1 MGWTESQQNAIDAR
15 GRNILV
21 SAAAGSGKT
30 AVLVARV
37 IKLITDRENPVD
49 IDKFL
54 IVTFTNAAAAEMKSR
69 ISAGLQEK
77 LRTCPG
83 DPLIMRQ
90 LSLLPG
96 AQICTI
102 DSFCL
107 DLVRE
112 NFFSIGISRDFTI
125 LQNSEENILSESA
138 LNAVLDELFEESDPD
153 FISLVQMLCPP
164 KNDKALIA
172 AIKALYTY
180 INAQAY
186 PIEWLKNAA
195 EQYNPDISFNE
206 TNWNKIIFAYANEI
220 IDSADKL
227 LSESFNFVDPD
238 DEVADK
244 YFKCLNDDKRI
255 LCEIRQAVNSGLNAA
270 YDYLSEKISFV
281 AFRVDR
287 AGKNKYSAPFKQEV
301 GERRNIFKEL
311 IGSVQSLFVSNA
323 EEYRQDCEKLYPCFN
338 ALLKVICRYDEE
350 FKKLK
355 DERNAYTFADGEHF
369 ALGLLMDKDKNGNIV
384 RSELANQ
391 LKSKYYEIL
400 VDEYQDTNDVQDT
413 LFRLL
418 SNGSNRFMVGDVKQS
433 IYRFRLAMPFIFT
446 QKKEKY
452 KDYKNSANGESVK
465 IILDKNF
472 RSRKEICGFTNFL
485 FSKFMS
491 AATGEL
497 DYNESEYLNCG
508 ADYPNRSLPCVSL
521 KITDGIKKSKI
532 SETEAPQ
539 IAKLILDKINSKEQV
554 YDAKA
559 KCTRDICFGDFAV
572 LMRRGKGS
580 IPEFA
585 KVFSDYGIPCVS
597 ENSGDL
603 FQCSEVKMI
612 ISLLRS
618 VDNPMQDI
626 PLLAVMMSPI
636 YGFTPDELTAIKI
649 EGDKIKSSLYTAV
662 VNSNSEKVKSFLA
675 DLHMLSQTA
684 VTMPVS
690 EFIRFVCEYKS
701 IFAFASALGNA
712 RQRIAN
718 INAFIDFAEQFDCSK
733 SVGLTSFIR
742 LVDKIEESDDVIDA
756 KPVCSNA
763 ENAVTI
769 MTVHHSKGLE
779 FPVVILAECGRDYV
793 FRETDGLIFNAKNGI
808 AAKVH
813 DDDLMCNQPD
823 IPFTLMKKINRISA
837 LSECLRVLYVAVT
850 RAKEQFIAFASVE
863 NLENKIAKFAPG
875 IANGKIDPV
884 LCRRYL
890 SDGDFIISAAMMHRG
905 GDVLR
910 ELSPVEIK
918 VCDSDFD
925 FDVDLLQSEQAESA
939 APEIIKPAPNE
950 DIVAEI
956 EKSVS
961 FKYGGIDYCN
971 EPAKRNA
978 SALDAAEDD
987 SPDLPIILGKPA
999 FMSTTGLDAAQRGTA
1014 MHAFMQFCDF
1024 KSAAADLDGEISR
1037 LANHSYLTAEQAQ
1050 ALDKKALAALFGGDL
1065 GRRLLSADKVYRELN
1080 LSSFLPLSKFINRA
1094 SDEKVLVR
1102 GIADCI
1108 LEENGKLVLIDY
1120 KTDKVKSEAELLERY
1135 KNQIDFYRT
1144 VAAKSLE
1151 KEVIE
1156 AGLYSFYLGKVC
1168 KY

>member
-1 MGWTESQQNAIDAR
+1 MGWTEAQQNAIDAR

-69 ISAGLQEK
+69 IATGLQEK
-77 LRTCPG
+77 LRSHPG
-83 DPLIMRQ
+83 DSLIMRQ
-90 LSLLPG
+90 LSLLSG

-125 LQNSEENILSESA
+125 LQNSEENILSETA
-138 LNAVLDELFEESDPD
+138 LNTVLDEFFEESDPD

-164 KNDKALIA
+164 KNDKALVA

-186 PIEWLKNAA
+186 PIDWLKSAA
-195 EQYNPDISFNE
+195 EQYNPEISFDKTVWSE
-206 TNWNKIIFAYANEI
+206 IIFAYANEI
-220 IDSADKL
+220 IDSADRL
-227 LSESFNFVDPD
+227 LTECFEFVDPD

-255 LCEIRQAVNSGLNAA
+255 LSEIRQAVDSGLDAA
-270 YDYLSEKISFV
+270 YDYFPEKIQFV
-281 AFRVDR
+281 QFRVDKT
-287 AGKNKYSAPFKQEV
+287 GKNKYSAPFKQEV

-311 IGSVQSLFVSNA
+311 IGSVKSLFVSNA
-323 EEYRQDCEKLYPCFN
+323 EDYKKDCERLYPCFN
-338 ALLKVICRYDEE
+338 ALLKIVCRYDEE

-369 ALGLLMDKDKNGNIV
+369 ALGLLMHKDENGNIV

-391 LKSKYYEIL
+391 LKNKYYEIL

-452 KDYKNSANGESVK
+452 KDYKNSANGESAK

-508 ADYPNRSLPCVSL
+508 AEYPNRSLPCVSL

-554 YDAKA
+554 YDAKE
-559 KCTRDICFGDFAV
+559 KRMRDIKYGDFAV

-585 KVFSDYGIPCVS
+585 KVFSDYGIPSVS

-603 FQCSEVKMI
+603 FQCNEVKMI
-612 ISLLRS
+612 ISLLRV

-636 YGFTPDELTAIKI
+636 YGFTADELAAIKI
-649 EGDKIKSSLYTAV
+649 EGEKTKSSLYTAV
-662 VNSNSEKVKSFLA
+662 VNSNSEKVKSFLN
-675 DLHMLSQTA
+675 DLHMLSQTV
-684 VTMPVS
+684 VTMPVA

-701 IFAFASALGNA
+701 IFAFAAAFGNA
-712 RQRIAN
+712 AQRTAN
-718 INAFIDFAEQFDCSK
+718 INAFVDFAEQFDCSK

-756 KPVCSNA
+756 KPVSSNA

-779 FPVVILAECGRDYV
+779 FPVIILAECGRDYV

-813 DDDLMCNQPD
+813 DDDLMCNLPN
-823 IPFTLMKKINRISA
+823 IPFTLTKKTNRISA

-875 IANGKIDPV
+875 IASGKIDPV

-890 SDGDFIISAAMMHRG
+890 SDGDFIISAALMHKNG
-905 GDVLR
+905 AELR
-910 ELSPVEIK
+910 ALSPIEIK
-918 VCDSDFD
+918 VCNSDFD
-925 FDVDLLQSEQAESA
+925 FDVELLQTAEAQNSVS
-939 APEIIKPAPNE
+939 EIIKAEPNE
-950 DIVAEI
+950 DIIAKI
-956 EKSVS
+956 EKSVN
-961 FKYGGIDYCN
+961 FKYTGLDYCN

-978 SALDAAEDD
+978 SALDDENDLQD
-987 SPDLPIILGKPA
+987 SRFILGKPA
-999 FMSTTGLDAAQRGTA
+999 FMSSTGLDAAQRGTA

-1024 KSAAADLDGEISR
+1024 KSAAADLGSEISR
-1037 LANHSYLTAEQAQ
+1037 LEKQNYLTEEQAA
-1050 ALDKKALAALFGGDL
+1050 ALDTKAIGALFGGEL
-1065 GRRLLSADKVYRELN
+1065 GRRLLCADKVYRELN
-1080 LSSFLPLSKFINRA
+1080 LSSFLPLSHFVCCET
-1094 SDEKVLVR
+1094 DEKVLVR

-1108 LEENGKLVLIDY
+1108 FEENGKLVLIDY
-1120 KTDKVKSEAELLERY
+1120 KTDKVKNEAELLERY
-1135 KNQIDFYRT
+1135 KNQISFYRA

-1151 KEVIE
+1151 KEVKE

>member
-1 MGWTESQQNAIDAR
+1 MGWTEAQQNAIDAR

-69 ISAGLQEK
+69 IATGLQEK
-77 LRTCPG
+77 LRTHPG
-83 DPLIMRQ
+83 DTLIMRQ

-138 LNAVLDELFEESDPD
+138 LNTVLDEFFEDSDPD

-186 PIEWLKNAA
+186 PIDWLKNAA
-195 EQYNPDISFNE
+195 ERYNPEISFDE
-206 TNWNKIIFAYANEI
+206 TVWSKIIFAYANEI
-220 IDSADKL
+220 INSADKL
-227 LSESFNFVDPD
+227 LCECFNFVDPD

-255 LCEIRQAVNSGLNAA
+255 LSEIRLAVDSGLDAA
-270 YDYLSEKISFV
+270 YDYLSKKISFV
-281 AFRVDR
+281 QFRVDR
-287 AGKNKYSAPFKQEV
+287 TGKNKYSAPFKHEV
-301 GERRNIFKEL
+301 GERRNVFKEL

-323 EEYRQDCEKLYPCFN
+323 EDYNKDCEKLYPCFN
-338 ALLKVICRYDEE
+338 ALLKVVCRYDEE

-355 DERNAYTFADGEHF
+355 DERNAYTFSDGEHF
-369 ALGLLMDKDKNGNIV
+369 ALGLLMEKDENGNIV

-391 LKSKYYEIL
+391 LKNKYYEIL

-452 KDYKNSANGESVK
+452 KDYKNSADGESTK

-472 RSRKEICGFTNFL
+472 RSRNEICSFTNFL

-508 ADYPNRSLPCVSL
+508 AEYPNRSLPCVSL

-559 KCTRDICFGDFAV
+559 KCTRDIRFSDFAV

-585 KVFSDYGIPCVS
+585 KAFSDYGIPSVS

-612 ISLLRS
+612 ISLLRV

-636 YGFTPDELTAIKI
+636 YGFTADELAAIKI
-649 EGDKIKSSLYTAV
+649 ADKKTKSSLYTAV
-662 VNSNSEKVKSFLA
+662 VNSNSEKVKSFLN

-684 VTMPVS
+684 VTMPVA
-690 EFIRFVCEYKS
+690 EFIRLVCEDKS
-701 IFAFASALGNA
+701 IFAFAAALGNA
-712 RQRIAN
+712 AQRIAN
-718 INAFIDFAEQFDCSK
+718 INSFIDFAEQFDCSK
-733 SVGLTSFIR
+733 SVGLTSFMR
-742 LVDKIEESDDVIDA
+742 LVDKIDESDDVIDA
-756 KPVCSNA
+756 KPVGSNT

-813 DDDLMCNQPD
+813 DDDLMCNLPD
-823 IPFTLMKKINRISA
+823 IPFTLIKKTNRISA

-875 IANGKIDPV
+875 IAAGKIDPV

-890 SDGDFIISAAMMHRG
+890 SDGDFIISAALMHKNG
-905 GDVLR
+905 AVLR
-910 ELSPVEIK
+910 ALSPIEIK
-918 VCDSDFD
+918 ACNSDFD
-925 FDVDLLQSEQAESA
+925 FDIELLQTAETRDSV
-939 APEIIKPAPNE
+939 PKIIKAEPNE
-950 DIVAEI
+950 DIIAKI
-956 EKSVS
+956 EKSVR
-961 FKYGGIDYCN
+961 FKYKGLEYCN

-978 SALDAAEDD
+978 SALDDENN
-987 SPDLPIILGKPA
+987 LPESRFILGKPA
-999 FMSTTGLDAAQRGTA
+999 FMDGTGLDAAQRGTA

-1024 KSAAADLDGEISR
+1024 KSAAGDLESEITR
-1037 LANHSYLTAEQAQ
+1037 LACQNYLTEEQAA
-1050 ALDKKALAALFGGDL
+1050 ALDKNALAALFGGEL
-1065 GRRLLSADKVYRELN
+1065 GRRLLCADRVYRELN
-1080 LSSFLPLSKFINRA
+1080 LSSFMPLSHFA
-1094 SDEKVLVR
+1094 DCEADEKVLVR

-1108 LEENGKLVLIDY
+1108 FEENGKLVLIDY
-1120 KTDKVKSEAELLERY
+1120 KTDKVKNESELLERY

-1144 VAAKSLE
+1144 VASKSLE
-1151 KEVIE
+1151 KEVKE